1 MFIDTHTHLF
11 VDAFD
16 EDIDVVIQRSID
28 AGVEK
33 FLLPNIDIE
42 SIDRMH
48 NLEKKYPNNCVSMM
62 GLHPGSIGENWESD
76 LEIVKSNLFNRS
88 YCAVGEIGMD
98 LYWDK
103 TFIEA
108 QKKAF
113 RMQVEWAKE
122 LNLPIVIHARDAF
135 DEIFEI
141 VDEMN
146 DEILRGVFHCFTGT
160 LDQANHILGYGGF
173 KLGIGGVLTYKN
185 AKIDEVIREISLD
198 HLILETDSPYLPPVP
213 YRGKRNESA
222 YLLHIAEKLADVHGV
237 TLKDIEERTSM
248 NANCQVQYFTYCNFI
263 LPDLLDSSKIFLEGY

>member
-16 EDIDVVIQRSID
+16 EDIDVVIKRSID

-146 DEILRGVFHCFTGT
+146 DEILRGVFHCFTGS

-248 NANCQVQYFTYCNFI
+248 NAIELFNLST
-263 LPDLLDSSKIFLEGY
+263 